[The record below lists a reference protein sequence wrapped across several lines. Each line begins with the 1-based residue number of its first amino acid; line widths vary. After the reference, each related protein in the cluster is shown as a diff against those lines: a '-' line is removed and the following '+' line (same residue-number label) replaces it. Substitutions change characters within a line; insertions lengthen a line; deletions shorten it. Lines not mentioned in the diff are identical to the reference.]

1 MEAMHFSR
9 LLKEL
14 SNDKLYLKASNI
26 GFDVQ
31 SIQDQTGIAVINQK
45 MSQKINRLPYTAIR
59 GGLDVYLHLERPH
72 DLTNVGIAR

>member
-14 SNDKLYLKASNI
+14 SNDELYLKAS
-26 GFDVQ
+26 
-31 SIQDQTGIAVINQK
+31 TGIAVIYQK
-45 MSQKINRLPYTAIR
+45 MSQKINRLPYTAIW

-72 DLTNVGIAR
+72 DLTNVGMAR